1 MDFLS
6 LDPLLEEALH
16 EDIGRGD
23 ITSEAVRRAIPQSG
37 QKDVLAM
44 VIGKEPLVV
53 AGWPVFVR
61 VFQLLG
67 KVEVVDAPE
76 EGAHFQAGRVG
87 KLRAN
92 PFLLLKGERVALNL
106 LQRTCG
112 ISTHTANLVEMV
124 SHTGVRLLDT
134 RKTTP
139 LWRDLEKYAVRMGGG
154 HNHRWRL
161 DDAILVKDN
170 HIEIAGGVAAAVEAC
185 RAWASHLGRVEVE
198 ISSLDQLEEA
208 IGAGAEVVLLDNMSP
223 AQARQA
229 VERAASRCQLEVS
242 GNITAANL
250 VTYAETGVQFIS
262 IGALTHSVRA
272 CDISFQFEAA

>member
-6 LDPLLEEALH
+6 LDPLLEKALH

-23 ITSEAVRRAIPQSG
+23 ITSEAIRRAIPQSG

-44 VIGKEPLVV
+44 VIGKERLVV
-53 AGWPVFVR
+53 AGWPVFLR

-67 KVEVVDAPE
+67 EVEVVDAPE

-87 KLRAN
+87 RLRAN
-92 PFLLLKGERVALNL
+92 PFLLLRGERVALNL
-106 LQRTCG
+106 FQRTCG
-112 ISTHTANLVEMV
+112 IATHTANLVEMV

-139 LWRDLEKYAVRMGGG
+139 LWRDLEKYAVRTGGG
-154 HNHRWRL
+154 NNHRWRL

-185 RAWASHLGRVEVE
+185 RAWAPHLGRVEVE

-208 IGAGAEVVLLDNMSP
+208 IEAGAEVVLLDNMSP

-242 GNITAANL
+242 GSITAANL

>member
-6 LDPLLEEALH
+6 LDPLLEGALQ

-23 ITSEAVRRAIPQSG
+23 ITSEAIRRAIPQSG
-37 QKDVLAM
+37 QSDVQAV
-44 VIGKEPLVV
+44 VICREPVVV
-53 AGWPVFVR
+53 AGWPVFIR

-67 KVEVVDAPE
+67 EVDVVSAPG
-76 EGAHFQAGRVG
+76 EGCHLAPGEIGR
-87 KLRAN
+87 LRAD

-106 LQRTCG
+106 FQRTCG
-112 ISTHTANLVEMV
+112 IATHTARLVEMV
-124 SHTGVRLLDT
+124 SHTEVRLLDT

-139 LWRDLEKYAVRMGGG
+139 LWRDLEKYAVRTGGG

-161 DDAILVKDN
+161 DDAVLIKDN
-170 HIEIAGGVAAAVEAC
+170 HIEIAGGVAAAVKAC
-185 RAWASHLGRVEVE
+185 RGSGPHLCRVEVE

-208 IGAGAEVVLLDNMSP
+208 VDAGADVVLLDNMSP

-229 VERAASRCQLEVS
+229 VARAASNCQLEVS
-242 GNITAANL
+242 GGITAENL
-250 VTYAETGVQFIS
+250 VAYAETGVDFIS

-272 CDISFQFEAA
+272 RDVSVEFEAV

>member
-6 LDPLLEEALH
+6 LDPLLEKALH

-23 ITSEAVRRAIPQSG
+23 ITSEAIRKAIPQSG

-53 AGWPVFVR
+53 AGWPVFLR

-67 KVEVVDAPE
+67 EVEVVDAPE

-87 KLRAN
+87 RLRAN
-92 PFLLLKGERVALNL
+92 PFLLLRGERVALNL
-106 LQRTCG
+106 FQRTCG
-112 ISTHTANLVEMV
+112 IATHTANLVEMV

-139 LWRDLEKYAVRMGGG
+139 LWRDLEKYAVRTGGG

-161 DDAILVKDN
+161 DDAILVKNN

-185 RAWASHLGRVEVE
+185 RAWAPHLGRVEVE

-242 GNITAANL
+242 GSITAANL

>member
-6 LDPLLEEALH
+6 LDPLLEEALQ

-23 ITSEAVRRAIPQSG
+23 ITSEAIRRAIPQSG
-37 QKDVLAM
+37 QKDVMAM
-44 VIGKEPLVV
+44 VVGKEPLVV
-53 AGWPVFVR
+53 AGWPVFLR

-67 KVEVVDAPE
+67 NVEVIAAPE
-76 EGAHFQAGRVG
+76 EGAYFQAGRVG
-87 KLRAN
+87 RLKAN
-92 PFLLLKGERVALNL
+92 PFLLLRGERVALNL
-106 LQRTCG
+106 FQRTCG
-112 ISTHTANLVEMV
+112 IATHTANLVEMV

-139 LWRDLEKYAVRMGGG
+139 LWRDLEKYAVRTGGG

-185 RAWASHLGRVEVE
+185 RAWTPHLGRVEVE

-229 VERAASRCQLEVS
+229 VERAASKCQLEVS
-242 GNITAANL
+242 GGITAANL

-262 IGALTHSVRA
+262 IGSLTHSVRA
-272 CDISFQFEAA
+272 CDISLQFKAM

>member
-6 LDPLLEEALH
+6 LDPLLEEALQ

-37 QKDVLAM
+37 QNDVMAM

-61 VFQLLG
+61 IFQLLG
-67 KVEVVDAPE
+67 NVEIISAPE
-76 EGAHFQAGRVG
+76 EGSHFQAGRVG
-87 KLRAN
+87 SLKAN
-92 PFLLLKGERVALNL
+92 PFLLLRGERVALNL
-106 LQRTCG
+106 FQRTCG
-112 ISTHTANLVEMV
+112 IATQTANLVEMV

-139 LWRDLEKYAVRMGGG
+139 LWRDLEKYAVRTGGG

-161 DDAILVKDN
+161 DDAILIKDN

-185 RAWASHLGRVEVE
+185 RAWSPHLGPVEVE

-208 IGAGAEVVLLDNMSP
+208 IGSGAEVILLDNMSP

-229 VERAASRCQLEVS
+229 VERVASKCQLEVS
-242 GNITAANL
+242 GGITAANL

-262 IGALTHSVRA
+262 IGALTHSVPA
-272 CDISFQFEAA
+272 CDISLQFKAM